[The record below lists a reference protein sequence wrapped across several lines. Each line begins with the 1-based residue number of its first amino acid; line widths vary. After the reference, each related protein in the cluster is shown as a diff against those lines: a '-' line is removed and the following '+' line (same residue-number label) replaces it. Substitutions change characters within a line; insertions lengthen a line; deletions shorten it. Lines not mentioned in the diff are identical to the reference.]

1 MKSQKGV
8 TLMSVVIYIIVLT
21 TIVGMMSTLTRYF
34 YSNTEET
41 IISSNTAEQNTRFLS
56 YITND
61 INSRKN

>member
-34 YSNTEET
+34 YNNTEET
-41 IISSNTAEQNTRFLS
+41 IILSNTAEQNTRFLS

>member
-21 TIVGMMSTLTRYF
+21 TVVGMMSTLTRYF

-41 IISSNTAEQNTRFLS
+41 IISSKTAEQNTRFLS